1 MCICLFLIETL
12 SSSFTTYKLAFSSVC
27 TSGDRNELQLL
38 EICCFFI
45 KRKGLEVRRR
55 KAWKQGFGGIGV

>member
-1 MCICLFLIETL
+1 MCICLFLIKLL
-12 SSSFTTYKLAFSSVC
+12 SSSFTTYKLAFSNVC
-27 TSGDRNELQLL
+27 TSGDQNELWLL

-45 KRKGLEVRRR
+45 KTKGVEVRR